1 MAILK
6 ASTRRKQLYNGTHGN
21 LSAETL
27 KATLN
32 GAAVND
38 EVEMGVIPAGTEVT
52 RLETVFDALGAGTS
66 IDLGYRYVDEENG
79 STDLTYW
86 GNQGTASAGASS
98 HQKKPKR
105 FEHGAILV
113 ATVKGGAATGELFVI
128 PHWIGRGNK

>member
-1 MAILK
+1 MTVIK
-6 ASTRRKQLYNGTHGN
+6 AGTRRKQLYNGTHGN

-32 GAAVND
+32 AAAIGD
-38 EVEMGVIPAGTEVT
+38 EVEMGVIPAGTEVI
-52 RLETVFDALGAGTS
+52 RLETVFDALGAGSS

-86 GNQGTASAGASS
+86 GNQSTASEGNGS
-98 HQKKPKR
+98 HQSKPKR
-105 FEHGAILV
+105 FEDAAILV
-113 ATVKGGAATGELFVI
+113 ATVKGGTATGELFVI